1 MTRLPR
7 SLILP
12 AVATLALLSACGQ
25 SQPDPNAKK
34 VIEACLAVS
43 AADATAILGQPL
55 TANKMSGDDA
65 PITICSYNDPGN
77 SSVGLVKLQSSDK
90 IADAQANLT
99 SDMEMLK
106 GVYKANIKPVQSRP
120 ADGFGPGS
128 FYMDITPG
136 LGSIEVQLYTIQD
149 GYKLIV
155 VVNQSKDF
163 PTAEK
168 QAEGLAKKVF
178 ENIKN
183 GNAFQPA

>member
-1 MTRLPR
+1 MTRPLTLTL
-7 SLILP
+7 S
-12 AVATLALLSACGQ
+12 AVAALTLLAACEQ
-25 SQPDPNAKK
+25 QPDPNARK
-34 VIEACLAVS
+34 ILEACLAVS
-43 AADATAILGQPL
+43 AADATAIVGQPL
-55 TANKMSGDDA
+55 TANKMSGEDA
-65 PITICSYNDPGN
+65 PISICSYNDPSN

-90 IADAQANLT
+90 IKDSQANLS

-106 GVYKANIKPVQSRP
+106 GVYKGNVKPVVAHP
-120 ADGFGPGS
+120 ADGFGPGA

-168 QAEGLAKKVF
+168 QAAGLANKVF
-178 ENIKN
+178 ESLKN
-183 GNAFQPA
+183 GQAFQPG

>member
-1 MTRLPR
+1 MIRLYA
-7 SLILP
+7 SLSLL
-12 AVATLALLSACGQ
+12 ALALLSACTQ
-25 SQPDPNAKK
+25 QPDPNARK
-34 VIEACLAVS
+34 VLEACLAVS

-65 PITICSYNDPGN
+65 PISICSYNDPGN
-77 SSVGLVKLQSSDK
+77 SSVGLVKLQSADK
-90 IADAQANLT
+90 IKDQQANLA

-106 GVYKANIKPVQSRP
+106 GVYKGNVKPVVARP
-120 ADGFGPGS
+120 AEGFSPGS

-136 LGSIEVQLYTIQD
+136 LGDIEVQLYTIED

-168 QAEGLAKKVF
+168 QAEGLAKKVA
-178 ENIKN
+178 ESLQN
-183 GNAFQPA
+183 GTAFQPG